1 MTTDLFNVQIER
13 EVKALRAENKALRQE
28 NMELRL
34 TASMLLTAARGS
46 WHVQARV
53 AKRRAIN
60 LLRAVA

>member
-1 MTTDLFNVQIER
+1 MTTDLFNVQLER

-34 TASMLLTAARGS
+34 TASMLLTAARGA

-53 AKRRAIN
+53 AKRRAMN
-60 LLRAVA
+60 LIKRAA